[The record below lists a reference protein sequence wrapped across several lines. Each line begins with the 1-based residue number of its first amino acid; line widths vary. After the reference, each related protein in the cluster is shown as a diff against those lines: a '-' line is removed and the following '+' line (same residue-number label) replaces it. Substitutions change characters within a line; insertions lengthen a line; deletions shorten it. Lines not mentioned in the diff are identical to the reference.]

1 MKLLYFVL
9 LSLPLLAGVTELHGP
24 PARQAARNLRTE
36 RNDGTSQ
43 FLEFS
48 FTPVPNTNGFTRVEV
63 YTGKRE
69 AGKFARLK
77 LNERDVQLPNV
88 LRFARELY
96 DFSLPTFQGAAA
108 LAENRIAVI
117 SSAPVLNTTEFSLRT
132 INPTSLILGR
142 AITIPAN
149 PTGLAL
155 RPGSN
160 EAWSIHSGTNNVIA
174 ISDLSIERLATTL
187 PLRLLP
193 QDVAVSLQFSPNGRT
208 AYVVVRQAEGQASR
222 GSVQVWDCVTRSLRS
237 TVSLGSTQPVSALLS
252 PDGSTLVVSGTWL
265 NAFNTPAP
273 SLSFFNTLSNTA
285 EVALL
290 GTGGLGSLAT
300 AEQMVFHPDGNRLF
314 LLAVATLDT
323 FDLQARRLV
332 RNTPLPRGSRP
343 NLLDISPYGEV
354 LLLRDSLGLQSALVD
369 TLTLEILD
377 VQPFANGAGFLIL
390 RP

>member
-1 MKLLYFVL
+1 MKILSLLCF
-9 LSLPLLAGVTELHGP
+9 SLPLLAGVTELHGP

-48 FTPVPNTNGFTRVEV
+48 FGPVPSTNGFTRVEV

-69 AGKFARLK
+69 AGKFTRLK

-88 LRFARELY
+88 VRFARELY

-108 LAENRIAVI
+108 LAENRIVVI
-117 SSAPVLNTTEFSLRT
+117 SSAPVLSGTEFTLRT
-132 INPTSLILGR
+132 LNASSLTLGR
-142 AITIPAN
+142 AIVVPAN

-160 EAWSIHSGTNNVIA
+160 EAWAIHSGSNNVIS

-193 QDVAVSLQFSPNGRT
+193 QDVAVSLHFSPNGRT
-208 AYVVVRQAEGQASR
+208 AYIVVRNAEGQASR
-222 GSVQVWDCVTRSLRS
+222 GSVQIWDCVNRTLRS
-237 TVSLGSTQPVSALLS
+237 TVALGNTQPVSALLS
-252 PDGSTLVVSGTWL
+252 PDGSNLVISGTSP
-265 NAFNTPAP
+265 NDFNVPAP
-273 SLSFFNTLSNTA
+273 SLSFFNTLSNTVEIA
-285 EVALL
+285 QISA
-290 GTGGLGSLAT
+290 GGLGSLAST
-300 AEQMVFHPDGNRLF
+300 DQMVFHPDGNRLF
-314 LLAVATLDT
+314 LLSVATLDT
-323 FDLQARRLV
+323 FDIQARRIV
-332 RNTPLPRGSRP
+332 RNTALPRGSKP
-343 NLLDISPYGEV
+343 NLLDISPYGEA
-354 LLLRDSLGLQSALVD
+354 LLLRDSLGVQTALVD
-369 TLTLEILD
+369 TLTMETLD